1 MSDLNHVH
9 ANELEDVIV
18 NPSQNPSFEEI
29 VQVAS
34 SRRGFLK
41 TGAGAAAAA
50 FVGVPALLNSREAQ
64 AAAAAGSSVTLGF
77 ASVPMPPAAALRDT
91 VVVPPGYSANVL
103 YAWGDAIGKAG
114 YAAGYPAWVGDASEG
129 EAEQNLQSGAHH
141 DGKHA
146 FRLRDRNDRAAVRS
160 LEAASGQS
168 RLCRR
173 TGGCQHWTDGV
184 QPECGYPD
192 PGDPRGQRYLPASVR
207 PAGEVTRCLP
217 QGFVLPL
224 RGSVVIASAAQR

>member
-129 EAEQNLQSGAHH
+129 EAEQNLREPPVHRAGCPRRSEDKQGHPDQCQSERAGLHGIEDVPVARDGDFLAHWV
-141 DGKHA
+141 
-146 FRLRDRNDRAAVRS
+146 RNDGRK
-160 LEAASGQS
+160 
-168 RLCRR
+168 
-173 TGGCQHWTDGV
+173 
-184 QPECGYPD
+184 
-192 PGDPRGQRYLPASVR
+192 PR
-207 PAGEVTRCLP
+207 
-217 QGFVLPL
+217 
-224 RGSVVIASAAQR
+224 